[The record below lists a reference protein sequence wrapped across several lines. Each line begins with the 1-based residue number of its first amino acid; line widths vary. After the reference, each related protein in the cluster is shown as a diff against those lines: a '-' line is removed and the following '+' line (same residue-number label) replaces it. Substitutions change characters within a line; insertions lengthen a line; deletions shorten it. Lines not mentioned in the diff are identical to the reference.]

1 MECAAEA
8 LIQRR
13 CRIRSRI
20 HINNNMIIPVLN
32 MSSEYFCMRSKRRP
46 NMNVFSMCVALA
58 TEEME
63 QTRERDGKKESEGE
77 VKEEGIHQATVEI

>member
-1 MECAAEA
+1 
-8 LIQRR
+8 
-13 CRIRSRI
+13 
-20 HINNNMIIPVLN
+20 
-32 MSSEYFCMRSKRRP
+32 
-46 NMNVFSMCVALA
+46 MNVFSMCVALA